1 MSDNGP
7 YPGSEPFEHPEFKPS
22 IPQHL
27 LKGCDDHQ
35 VFILERMSVLMQQQ
49 SWSMLKLGEV
59 HEYCRNINGK
69 VIELEKFRQSEILRI
84 NTAEQ
89 SFKPKKWLMIA
100 SVLVIYPLYLQMIES
115 SGLVNALKDVVSITG
130 N

>member
-1 MSDNGP
+1 M
-7 YPGSEPFEHPEFKPS
+7 
-22 IPQHL
+22 
-27 LKGCDDHQ
+27 
-35 VFILERMSVLMQQQ
+35 LMQQQ
-49 SWSMLKLGEV
+49 SWAMQKLGEV

-84 NTAEQ
+84 NTAKQ

-100 SVLVIYPLYLQMIES
+100 SVLVIYPLYLQMIEN
-115 SGLVNALKDVVSITG
+115 SGLVNAIKDVVSITG